1 MVDSVGFNNRPWVD
15 SSHSLTEK
23 LHLVERYR
31 RPDLGHLELEM
42 TAEDAGALKSPWVIK
57 RTYVLDLNDDIM
69 ESVCTE
75 NEKDAQHIL
84 PK

>member
-1 MVDSVGFNNRPWVD
+1 VV
-15 SSHSLTEK
+15 
-23 LHLVERYR
+23 R

-42 TAEDAGALKSPWVIK
+42 TAEDAGALKSRWMIK
-57 RTYVLDLNDDIM
+57 RTYVLDLNDDII

-75 NEKDAQHIL
+75 NERDAQHIL

>member
-1 MVDSVGFNNRPWVD
+1 MTEPGRAAAGTWVD

-42 TAEDAGALKSPWVIK
+42 TAEDAGALKSRWMIK

-75 NEKDAQHIL
+75 NERDAQHIL

>member
-1 MVDSVGFNNRPWVD
+1 
-15 SSHSLTEK
+15 
-23 LHLVERYR
+23 
-31 RPDLGHLELEM
+31 M
-42 TAEDAGALKSPWVIK
+42 TAEDTGALKSRWTIK

-75 NEKDAQHIL
+75 NERDAQHIL